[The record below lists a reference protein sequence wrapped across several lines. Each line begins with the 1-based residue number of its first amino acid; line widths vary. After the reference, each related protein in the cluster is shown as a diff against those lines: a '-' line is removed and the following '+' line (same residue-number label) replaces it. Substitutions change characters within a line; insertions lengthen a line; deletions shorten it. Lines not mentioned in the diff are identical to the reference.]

1 MPEDEAIAIKVEEV
15 EFEGKMI
22 GTMDGIRGKVSQIPF
37 YSAKSEG
44 ESLVIAKVESRNIQK
59 KPYLFHMIIIK
70 DSSVRLVYSTPQDSS
85 ISMRRALV
93 LKNLASIMSMIS
105 TDYQINQAEFFQYI
119 DSVMDSVMGGLSQNY
134 TQLYNK
140 YDSLLVEYRELKR
153 LNLELSASNRN
164 LSIQTAQL
172 SEEEKGMK
180 EQLDSLQKYS
190 DEALMALVEEWLEV
204 HGNAIDLEEFSKTYS
219 ISIPRV
225 EQILNRMVSMGYIE
239 LKS

>member
-1 MPEDEAIAIKVEEV
+1 MPEDEAIAIKVEEIG
-15 EFEGKMI
+15 FEGKVI
-22 GTMDGIRGKVSQIPF
+22 GTMEGIRGKVAQIPF
-37 YSAKSEG
+37 YTARNEG
-44 ESLVIAKVESRNIQK
+44 DGLVIAKVESRNIQK
-59 KPYLFHMIIIK
+59 MPYLFHMIVIK
-70 DSSVRLVYSTPQDSS
+70 DNSVKLVYSTPQDSS
-85 ISMRRALV
+85 VNMRRAHV
-93 LKNLASIMSMIS
+93 LKNLASILSMIS

-119 DSVMDSVMGGLSQNY
+119 DSVMDSVLGGLSQNY

-172 SEEEKGMK
+172 SEEEKTMK

-204 HGNAIDLEEFSKTYS
+204 HGNAIDLDEFSKTYS

-225 EQILNRMVSMGYIE
+225 EQILNKMVSMGYIE